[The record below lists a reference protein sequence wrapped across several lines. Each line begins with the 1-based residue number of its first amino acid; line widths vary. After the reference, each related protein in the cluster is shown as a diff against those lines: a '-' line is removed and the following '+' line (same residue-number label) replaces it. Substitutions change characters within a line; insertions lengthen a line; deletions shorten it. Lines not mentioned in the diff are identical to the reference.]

1 MNSFNPD
8 QNPHILSSPE
18 LPEGGGVSNQSSVPQ
33 SSVPQT
39 ESEIMSPAELTAE
52 RVGENLEGEAISEG
66 GEGVDTEVPEDS
78 LAAELDSLVRQE
90 GEDSK
95 PKFEVNE
102 DGLSKQGVEIQD
114 IKSQIQQLESGEGEV
129 FDAIQN
135 KTLESR
141 QKTRIS
147 LEDKKIK
154 LEERQ
159 LQLSQMIAQAYGELK
174 QLNPDT
180 KKTFEEFTEEAKNL
194 PTYRKR
200 VSANEEALQEVE
212 SKITAFDAETKA
224 LVDTDIQNRLGDLQ
238 EKLKEAQTNYTE
250 IGAEENDKTIVFERR
265 LKDNLTSTDV
275 LFSNRTIQQVFDTY
289 GLQEG
294 LKRLQQLR
302 IESNDAREQA
312 AKAEIQTDIFQ
323 NSYDYQN
330 NPDLERA
337 LDQDIEA
344 KLQTLKT
351 EYPNSETISEAL
363 SRDGKDRLRYLINS
377 GDSQLQELAF
387 WFPKYRG
394 DKTEAEI
401 LTEHQN
407 FAKYVKQQT
416 AEIYAKQQQENRG
429 YFRNGTSIIQIV
441 SEAEKQL
448 QKDIDTDIEDQFN
461 RAKADKIEALRREL
475 KNLQLDEY
483 GRPFDRLDQ
492 SMSSV
497 RDNLR
502 QDEIDN
508 FQAELAQ
515 ALQSG
520 KITVNRGRFNRIDI
534 SGDIEEMNSKLQNIE
549 STINFLVQN
558 NEKISIEF
566 RDRLKSIIQV
576 SRYDKEKIN
585 ETIKEKI
592 EKISDEK
599 RFKLLGI
606 GRKQI
611 EDLINLQQGI
621 ESELTKYTTLKSKQ
635 QEKLSENEL
644 DRENSV
650 NLQQAYNKLPKS
662 IQDKLSALESPSLET
677 ITQAIQTG
685 VEEIQNYQTPPE
697 ITERREQITSLE
709 SQIAETKAITAPA
722 T

>member
-18 LPEGGGVSNQSSVPQ
+18 SSEGGGVSNQSSVPQ
-33 SSVPQT
+33 TSVPQT
-39 ESEIMSPAELTAE
+39 ESEIMSPAELIAE
-52 RVGENLEGEAISEG
+52 LVGENLEGEAISEG

-90 GEDSK
+90 GEASK

-102 DGLSKQGVEIQD
+102 DGLSLQGLEIQD

-129 FDAIQN
+129 LDAIQN

-212 SKITAFDAETKA
+212 SEITAFDAETKA
-224 LVDTDIQNRLGDLQ
+224 LVDTAIQKRLGYLQ
-238 EKLKEAQTNYTE
+238 EELKEAQTNYTE

-302 IESNDAREQA
+302 TESNEAREKA
-312 AKAEIQTDIFQ
+312 AKAKIQTDIISLVGWYAQ
-323 NSYDYQN
+323 I
-330 NPDLERA
+330 PDLAQA

-344 KLQTLKT
+344 KLQTLQQQNPDSDT
-351 EYPNSETISEAL
+351 VSEAL
-363 SRDGKDRLRYLINS
+363 SRDGTDRLRYLINS

-387 WFPKYRG
+387 WFSKNN
-394 DKTEAEI
+394 KTEAEI
-401 LTEHQN
+401 LAEHQN

-416 AEIYAKQQQENRG
+416 EKRYKEEQQEQRYYLRQG
-429 YFRNGTSIIQIV
+429 QGHISMIV

-448 QKDIDTDIEDQFN
+448 QKDIDINIKEQFN
-461 RAKADKIEALRREL
+461 RAKTDKLETLRREL

-520 KITVNRGRFNRIDI
+520 KITVNRGSFNRIDI

-549 STINFLVQN
+549 STINSLVQN

-592 EKISDEK
+592 KKISDKK

-650 NLQQAYNKLPKS
+650 NLQQAYNKLPQS
-662 IQDKLSALESPSLET
+662 IRDTLSALANPSLAT
-677 ITQAIQTG
+677 ITQAITSG
-685 VEEIQNYQTPPE
+685 VEEIQKYQTPPE

-709 SQIAETKAITAPA
+709 SQIAETKAITAP
-722 T
+722 TT